1 MKSLKNKNM
10 VLAVLLTIFTTI
22 LIAMAQV
29 LWKIGLEKIGGFY
42 INTQTVFQNIIRI
55 GFSLYILSGLVMYV
69 IATVVFLFL
78 LNQYPIS
85 LVVPLSSISFIFTMI
100 AGIII
105 FKEQVN
111 YINWIGAAIILI
123 GVFLITKK

>member
-1 MKSLKNKNM
+1 
-10 VLAVLLTIFTTI
+10 
-22 LIAMAQV
+22 
-29 LWKIGLEKIGGFY
+29 LEKIGGFY